1 MTTRFQRLTAH
12 KLAVPAWPP
21 TLCQALRMTDR
32 VLHIAAYDVSN
43 NVRLREALKILKEY
57 ASGRQKSVFE
67 CFLTP
72 SERQELLR
80 RMRDLLDP
88 DEDRFLILRLDPRG
102 KIRTRGKAVKPQDP
116 PWFYVG

>member
-1 MTTRFQRLTAH
+1 
-12 KLAVPAWPP
+12 
-21 TLCQALRMTDR
+21 MTDR
-32 VLHIAAYDVSN
+32 VLHIAAYDISSS
-43 NVRLREALKILKEY
+43 VRLREALKILKEY

-72 SERQELLR
+72 TERQELLR
-80 RMRDLLDP
+80 RMHDLLDP